1 MKILQINSVCG
12 VGSTGR
18 IVLDIHKILLS
29 QGHERFIAYG
39 RGNTRDITN
48 TIRIGSKFNNYMHA
62 ISTRL
67 FDNHGFASKLATKKF
82 IQRLQ
87 NINPDLIH
95 IHNLHGYYLNIE
107 ILFNYL
113 KLTKKPVIWTLH
125 DCWAFTGHCAYFD
138 YVGCNKWRTGCHTC
152 PQSNEY
158 PKSWLIDNSKR
169 NYAKKKE
176 LINSLD
182 NLTIISPSNWLSE
195 LVKDSYLKKFP
206 IKVIN
211 NGIDLE
217 KFKPTESNFRE
228 NYELKDKFII
238 LGVANIWN
246 ARKGLKYFMEL
257 SNKIREDEALVIV
270 GLTKKQ
276 SKNLPSNIVPIL
288 RTNSISE
295 LAEIYSSAN
304 VYFNPTLED
313 NFPTTNLESLACG
326 TPVVTFET
334 GGSTESV
341 DCGSGYIVRIGNLQS
356 ALIAFRDIFD
366 RNRFRVDLSSRERA
380 VKLYNMFDRYND
392 YIYLYRSKTIESLY
406 DTNK

>member
-29 QGHERFIAYG
+29 QGHESFIAYG

-48 TIRIGSKFNNYMHA
+48 TIRIGSKFNNNIHA
-62 ISTRL
+62 ISSRL

-82 IQRLQ
+82 IQRIQ
-87 NINPDLIH
+87 HINPDLIH

-107 ILFNYL
+107 LLFNYL
-113 KLTKKPVIWTLH
+113 KLSKKPVIWTLH

-152 PQSNEY
+152 PQRNEY

-206 IKVIN
+206 RKVIN

-246 ARKGLKYFMEL
+246 ARKGLKYFIEL

-276 SKNLPSNIVPIL
+276 SKYLPRNIVPIL

-295 LAEIYSSAN
+295 LVEIYSTTD

-326 TPVVTFET
+326 TPVITFDS
-334 GGSTESV
+334 GGSKESI
-341 DCGSGYIVRIGNLQS
+341 DNQTGYAVPTGNLDK
-356 ALIAFRDIFD
+356 ALIAI
-366 RNRFRVDLSSRERA
+366 RNVYSSNKFGTELYCRNRA
-380 VKLYNMFDRYND
+380 VKSYGMIDRYND
-392 YIYLYRSKTIESLY
+392 YIDLYRLKI
-406 DTNK
+406 